1 MNAPFRD
8 RAHAG
13 RELAKMLDELRGTAA
28 LVLAIPAGGVPV
40 AAAIAAQLGLALDV
54 APVSKVLYPWTT
66 ESGYGAVAFDGSVWL
81 DEGRMAGH
89 RLKPEQVERAVAA
102 ARAKVD
108 RRLARLRG
116 ARAPLALEGRA
127 VIAVDDGIA
136 GGSTMRAAI
145 AALRRAGAASVVV
158 AVPTAHKS
166 ALDAVSKL
174 ADAAYC
180 ANVRGGAS
188 FAVADAYA
196 QWRDLG
202 DDEIEALL
210 QDRGL
215 TPGR

>member
-1 MNAPFRD
+1 MNEPFRD
-8 RAHAG
+8 RTHAG
-13 RELAKMLDELRGTAA
+13 RELAKMLEEFRGTAA

-40 AAAIAAQLGLALDV
+40 AAAIATELGLPLDV

-66 ESGYGAVAFDGSVWL
+66 ETGYGAVAFDGSVWL
-81 DEGRMAGH
+81 DESRMSGH
-89 RLKPEQVERAVAA
+89 GLSPAQVERAVGE
-102 ARAKVD
+102 ARAKVE

-116 ARAPLALEGRA
+116 ARSPLALEGRT

-136 GGSTMRAAI
+136 GGATMRAAI
-145 AALRRAGAASVVV
+145 AALRRAGAAGVVV

-180 ANVRGGAS
+180 ANVRSGVS

-196 QWRDLG
+196 EWRDLG

-210 QDRGL
+210 QNRA
-215 TPGR
+215 

>member
-1 MNAPFRD
+1 MSAPFRD

-13 RELAKMLDELRGTAA
+13 RTLAKMLAEFRGAPA
-28 LVLAIPAGGVPV
+28 LVVAIPAGGVPV
-40 AAAIAAQLGLALDV
+40 AAAIATELGLPLDV

-81 DEGRMAGH
+81 DESRMSGH
-89 RLKPEQVERAVAA
+89 GVSAAQAERAVAE
-102 ARAKVD
+102 ARAKVE
-108 RRLARLRG
+108 RRLARLRD
-116 ARAPLALEGRA
+116 ARAPLALEGRT
-127 VIAVDDGIA
+127 VLAVDDGIA

-158 AVPTAHKS
+158 AVPTAHRN
-166 ALDAVSKL
+166 ALAAVSKL

-180 ANVRGGAS
+180 ANVRGGVS
-188 FAVADAYA
+188 YAVADAYA

-210 QDRGL
+210 QNRA
-215 TPGR
+215 

>member
-1 MNAPFRD
+1 MSAPFRD

-13 RELAKMLDELRGTAA
+13 RTLAKMLAEFRGALA
-28 LVLAIPAGGVPV
+28 LVVAIPAGGVPV
-40 AAAIAAQLGLALDV
+40 AAAIATELGLPLDV

-81 DEGRMAGH
+81 DESRMSGH
-89 RLKPEQVERAVAA
+89 GVSAAQAERAVAE
-102 ARAKVD
+102 ARAKVE
-108 RRLARLRG
+108 RRLARLRH
-116 ARAPLALEGRA
+116 ARAPLALEGRT
-127 VIAVDDGIA
+127 VLAVDDGIA

-158 AVPTAHKS
+158 AVPTAHRN
-166 ALDAVSKL
+166 ALAAVSKL

-180 ANVRGGAS
+180 ANVRGGVS
-188 FAVADAYA
+188 YAVADAYA

-210 QDRGL
+210 QNRA
-215 TPGR
+215 

>member
-1 MNAPFRD
+1 MKAPFRD

-13 RELAKMLDELRGTAA
+13 RALAKMLEEFRGAAA

-40 AAAIAAQLGLALDV
+40 AAAIATDLGLPLDV

-81 DEGRMAGH
+81 DESRMSGH
-89 RLKPEQVERAVAA
+89 GVKPEQVERAVGE
-102 ARAKVD
+102 ARAKVE

-116 ARAPLALEGRA
+116 GRAPLALEGRA

-166 ALDAVSKL
+166 ALDAISKL

-180 ANVRGGAS
+180 ANVRGGVS

-196 QWRDLG
+196 EWRDLG

-210 QDRGL
+210 QNRA
-215 TPGR
+215 

>member
-13 RELAKMLDELRGTAA
+13 RELAKMLEEFRGTAA

-40 AAAIAAQLGLALDV
+40 AAVIATELGLPLDV

-81 DEGRMAGH
+81 DESRMSGH
-89 RLKPEQVERAVAA
+89 SVSAAQVERAVGE
-102 ARAKVD
+102 ARAKVE
-108 RRLARLRG
+108 RRLARLRAG
-116 ARAPLALEGRA
+116 RAPLALEGRT

-136 GGSTMRAAI
+136 GGSTMRAAV

-158 AVPTAHKS
+158 AIPTAHKH
-166 ALDAVSKL
+166 ALHAVSKL
-174 ADAAYC
+174 ADAGYC

-188 FAVADAYA
+188 YAVADAYA

-210 QDRGL
+210 QNRA
-215 TPGR
+215 